1 MTGEVPGRRVCPT
14 FRGVTE
20 WLAEW
25 PAPVAVAY
33 PGPSLLARIMYNR
46 AMTEILPLAEA
57 RNRLSELATTVETT
71 HERVIVTRNGRPVLA
86 LVALGDIE
94 ALEET
99 LDLLSDPEAMADI
112 HRSAAEI
119 EAGRLIPATR
129 EQTLAWLHD
138 EA

>member
-1 MTGEVPGRRVCPT
+1 
-14 FRGVTE
+14 
-20 WLAEW
+20 
-25 PAPVAVAY
+25 
-33 PGPSLLARIMYNR
+33 MYNR
-46 AMTEILPLAEA
+46 VMTEILPLAEA